1 MKRAILTVAT
11 VAALV
16 SFGASA
22 AEVIKLWPNGAPN
35 KSTITEAEYTNEK
48 GAIFNVTEGRM
59 EVTVPQTKGTKAVI
73 LIPGGGYGNLSMDS
87 LNHKNIIRSKLQ
99 HIAAILSLP
108 GLEIKGRHL
117 NRLSI

>member
-1 MKRAILTVAT
+1 MKRAILTVAAA
-11 VAALV
+11 AALV

-87 LNHKNIIRSKLQ
+87 LNHSYIPYLVKQGVTVFTLKYR
-99 HIAAILSLP
+99 LP
-108 GLEIKGRHL
+108 QR
-117 NRLSI
+117 

>member
-1 MKRAILTVAT
+1 MKRAILTVAAA
-11 VAALV
+11 AALV

-59 EVTVPQTKGTKAVI
+59 EVTVHKSTISGLQISSNGLAPVFHHHWPRL
-73 LIPGGGYGNLSMDS
+73 LI
-87 LNHKNIIRSKLQ
+87 
-99 HIAAILSLP
+99 
-108 GLEIKGRHL
+108 
-117 NRLSI
+117 